1 MDRHCLEHF
10 SKIYGTKELTHLRP
24 RQKDNA
30 RICNTKQR
38 RAFIMRREIVYF
50 TWPAS
55 FEDERL
61 DSYKICEV
69 WTFCTMKCRI
79 PTHLLELHAI

>member
-1 MDRHCLEHF
+1 
-10 SKIYGTKELTHLRP
+10 
-24 RQKDNA
+24 
-30 RICNTKQR
+30 
-38 RAFIMRREIVYF
+38 MRREIVYF

-55 FEDERL
+55 FEDEKL

-79 PTHLLELHAI
+79 PTHLLDLYAI